1 MLDGSITGY
10 ITFNKWSTSFERVC
24 KREQRTWDHNPAGPA
39 FVMTM
44 CLDQYLSLSVSVRC
58 VCVPCATAPT
68 ILSSVTSKRDSLS
81 ISTLRRCSGS
91 PTATPASQS
100 TTRKWS
106 VGRWAWSRS
115 TPGYLTA
122 QGSSST
128 LTPSLESGRGPSL
141 FSVQVSAFINISIDL
156 AYSPCIYLGGKT
168 TTIQNIY
175 Y

>member
-1 MLDGSITGY
+1 MLNGSITGY

-24 KREQRTWDHNPAGPA
+24 KRDHNPAG
-39 FVMTM
+39 FTLVMTL

-58 VCVPCATAPT
+58 ACVPCATAPT
-68 ILSSVTSKRDSLS
+68 ILSSVTSRRDSSS

-100 TTRKWS
+100 TTHKWS

-115 TPGYLTA
+115 TPGSLTA
-122 QGSSST
+122 RGSSST

-156 AYSPCIYLGGKT
+156 AYSHVYTRGKT
-168 TTIQNIY
+168 TTIQSIHY
-175 Y
+175 

>member
-1 MLDGSITGY
+1 MKVGWLLKGSITGY

-24 KREQRTWDHNPAGPA
+24 KRERRHLEHNPAGPA
-39 FVMTM
+39 LVMTYEPG
-44 CLDQYLSLSVSVRC
+44 LNQYLSLSVSVPC
-58 VCVPCATAPT
+58 ACVPCATAPT
-68 ILSSVTSKRDSLS
+68 ILSSVTSRRDSLS

-115 TPGYLTA
+115 TPGSLTA
-122 QGSSST
+122 RESSST

-141 FSVQVSAFINISIDL
+141 FSVQVSAFIDISIDL
-156 AYSPCIYLGGKT
+156 AYSPCIY
-168 TTIQNIY
+168 
-175 Y
+175 